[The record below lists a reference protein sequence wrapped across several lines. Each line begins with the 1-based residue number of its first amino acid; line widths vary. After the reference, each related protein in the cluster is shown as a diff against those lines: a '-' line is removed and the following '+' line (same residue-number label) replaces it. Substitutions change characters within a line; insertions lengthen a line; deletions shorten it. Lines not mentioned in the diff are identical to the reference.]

1 MNMTKKEIILL
12 MNNDGNQPDCFF
24 KIHNLQSCGTF
35 LTKTSVVE
43 QSLMVVKQS
52 RNNGIRTIR
61 LLSGAET
68 TEFEPHGC

>member
-35 LTKTSVVE
+35 LTKP
-43 QSLMVVKQS
+43 
-52 RNNGIRTIR
+52 R
-61 LLSGAET
+61 LLSKVLWLLSKAET